1 MLFLCALTFTF
12 GGVTSSRAD
21 VDKSLEVV
29 GDLALVR
36 PGCFAVTIVGS
47 AIFVVALPFAA
58 MSGSIHDTADTL
70 VLHPAE
76 ATFTR
81 PVGDFNTLN

>member
-1 MLFLCALTFTF
+1 MLLLCALTFTF

-21 VDKSLEVV
+21 VDKSLDVV

-36 PGCFAVTIVGS
+36 PGCFVVTVVGS